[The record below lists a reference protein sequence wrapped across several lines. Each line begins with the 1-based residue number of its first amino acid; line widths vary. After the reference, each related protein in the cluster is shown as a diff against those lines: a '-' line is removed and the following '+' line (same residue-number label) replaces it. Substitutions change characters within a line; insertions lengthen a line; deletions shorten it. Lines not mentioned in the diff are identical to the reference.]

1 MNRVIRL
8 SIAMLLWSTA
18 AAASADCGT
27 DGTRLQVL
35 GSGGPESTDGRA
47 STSYLLWENG
57 RAILLVDMG
66 SGSMRNFERS
76 EASIDDLGAILLT
89 HLHIDHSVDLPVL
102 VKASYFTRRDTE
114 LPLYGPGGND
124 LMPGT
129 KEFVQKLLGPAGAYR
144 YLSAY
149 LDGSESWRLSVHEID
164 ASGSKEGMAM
174 EADGLKITYVPVHHG
189 PIPALAW
196 KVELSGKSLVFSG
209 DMSGRNN
216 TLAGLAAGAD
226 LLVAHNAIPENA
238 GQSARSLH
246 MPPSEIGRIAAEAGV
261 KSLLLSHRMNRSL
274 GREEETL
281 EKIRKS
287 YKGPVAFAEDLM
299 CVSP

>member
-1 MNRVIRL
+1 MRRVFWL
-8 SIAMLLWSTA
+8 SIATLFWSTA
-18 AAASADCGT
+18 FAAGTGCGT
-27 DGTRLQVL
+27 DGARLQVL

-76 EASIDDLGAILLT
+76 GASIDDLEAILLT
-89 HLHIDHSVDLPVL
+89 HLHVDHSVDLPAL

-129 KEFVQKLLGPAGAYR
+129 REFVQALLGPAGPYR
-144 YLSAY
+144 YLSSY
-149 LDGSESWRLSVHEID
+149 LDGSEPWRLSVHEIK
-164 ASGSKEGMAM
+164 ASGSEEGMAM
-174 EADGLKITYVPVHHG
+174 EADGLKIIYVPVHHG

-196 KVELSGKSLVFSG
+196 KVELSGKRLVFSG

-226 LLVAHNAIPENA
+226 LLVAHNAIPEDA

-246 MPPSEIGRIAAEAGV
+246 MPPSEIGRIASEAGV
-261 KSLLLSHRMNRSL
+261 KSLLLSHRMNRTL
-274 GREEETL
+274 GREKETL
-281 EKIRKS
+281 EMVRRN
-287 YKGPVAFAEDLM
+287 YQGPVTFAEDMM